1 MYIVWLRAH
10 DNCHIHYTL
19 HSAIVIARNVF
30 KRSYTWFVNSGAV
43 RGRYTC
49 GREHGDVYTNFKP
62 LARKLSPQTFYIIYI
77 GTFKT
82 AKRLLYLYALPK
94 RRDVGFSFR
103 DESYFCKCSMMMGG
117 AMKLNYCL
125 PFLQCQSFLTI
136 YRGVKGTRWV
146 VSGSKE
152 TDNIIV
158 RWTGLCWIHHSRRRL
173 SFSENVEMGN

>member
-1 MYIVWLRAH
+1 MFLNARTRDSSTQGLYAEDTHAGRSTAMCIRISNHSPGNRLRRHFTLYIYR
-10 DNCHIHYTL
+10 
-19 HSAIVIARNVF
+19 
-30 KRSYTWFVNSGAV
+30 
-43 RGRYTC
+43 
-49 GREHGDVYTNFKP
+49 
-62 LARKLSPQTFYIIYI
+62 

-82 AKRLLYLYALPK
+82 AKRLLYLYVLPK

-103 DESYFCKCSMMMGG
+103 DESYFGKCSTMMVG

-146 VSGSKE
+146 VSGSKG

-158 RWTGLCWIHHSRRRL
+158 RWTGLCWRHHSRRRL
-173 SFSENVEMGN
+173 SFSGNVEMGNELWRF